1 MIYNKSPTILEATG
15 VVRLRCEVSKNPP
28 PKVTWTKDTKLLQ
41 STSRI
46 RLIKSKQ
53 AVKIKAANNGDSGT
67 YRCTARN
74 ILGEI
79 NATIILQITTVVK
92 VTTVATTLFSG
103 NVLF

>member
-1 MIYNKSPTILEATG
+1 MFYSKSPKILEATG
-15 VVRLRCEVSKNPP
+15 VVRLRCEVSGNPP

-46 RLIKSKQ
+46 RLQKIKQ
-53 AVKIKAANNGDSGT
+53 VVKIKAATIGDSGT

-79 NATIILQITTVVK
+79 NATIILKVTTVVK
-92 VTTVATTLFSG
+92 VTRVATTLFSG